1 MFYEGRLKTGAERER
16 CYLLTKNMK
25 ATPIVFGHIQAAE
38 DSLIVSTTTGNENS
52 KANLEE
58 AAQAVS

>member
-1 MFYEGRLKTGAERER
+1 MFYEGRLKTGAKRGQ
-16 CYLLTKNMK
+16 CYLLTENMK
-25 ATPIVFGHIQAAE
+25 TTAIVFGHIQATE